1 MKSGNI
7 TVNMTESKDIKID
20 KIIKT
25 KRKTVMMQI
34 TKDAQL
40 IVRAPKYT
48 PNFVIKI
55 AVQKR
60 AQWIHKNQK
69 KMREKINNSLTGGK
83 KRFVDNEKFLFL
95 GQIYKLK
102 IVSDLHT
109 PLVLDEQ
116 TGEFLLAVIFPHDEE
131 EARELFIKW
140 YKSRALEIIL
150 PCVGK
155 FARKYNLHQYNKIRV
170 SDARSRWGSC
180 SSEGNLN
187 FSWRLVMAS
196 REVVDYVVIHELAH
210 LKERNHGTQFWA
222 LVEKMCPEYK
232 ERKKWLKNNGHM
244 LDI

>member
-1 MKSGNI
+1 MK
-7 TVNMTESKDIKID
+7 ESKNIKID

-25 KRKTVMMQI
+25 KRKTVMLQI
-34 TKDAQL
+34 TQDAQL

-60 AQWIHKNQK
+60 TEWIQKNQK
-69 KMREKINNSLTGGK
+69 KMREKIKNSPTGGK
-83 KRFVDNEKFLFL
+83 KRFVDNEKFLVL

-102 IVSDLHT
+102 VVSDSRV
-109 PLVLDEQ
+109 PLALDKN
-116 TGEFLLAVIFPHDEE
+116 TGKFLLAVDFYHDEKG
-131 EARELFIKW
+131 ARELFVKW
-140 YKSRALEIIL
+140 YKHRALEIIL

-155 FARKYNLHQYNKIRV
+155 FARKYNLHQYNKIRIA
-170 SDARSRWGSC
+170 SARTRWGSC

-187 FSWRLVMAS
+187 FSWRLVMAPE
-196 REVVDYVVIHELAH
+196 EVIDYVVIHELAH
-210 LKERNHGTQFWA
+210 LKERNHGAQFWA

-232 ERKKWLKNNGHM
+232 ERKKWLKDSGYM

>member
-1 MKSGNI
+1 MAK
-7 TVNMTESKDIKID
+7 SKDIKID

-40 IVRAPKYT
+40 VVRAPKYT
-48 PNFVIKI
+48 PDFVIKI

-60 AQWIHKNQK
+60 AEWIQKNQE
-69 KMREKINNSLTGGK
+69 KMREKIKNSPTGGK
-83 KRFVDNEKFLFL
+83 KRFVDNEKFLVL

-102 IVSDLHT
+102 VVGNLHT

-116 TGEFLLAVIFPHDEE
+116 TGEFLLEVIFPHNEKK
-131 EARELFIKW
+131 ARELFVKW
-140 YKSRALEIIL
+140 YKHRALEVIL

-170 SDARSRWGSC
+170 MDAYTRWGSC

-187 FSWRLVMAS
+187 FSWRLVMAPQ
-196 REVVDYVVIHELAH
+196 EVIDYVVIHEMAH
-210 LKERNHGTQFWA
+210 LKERNHGAEFWA
-222 LVEKMCPEYK
+222 LVGKMCPNYK
-232 ERKKWLKNNGHM
+232 EHKKWLKNNGYM